1 MPNKVIFKKI
11 ISNFNKRI
19 SIPGDKSISIRWVL
33 ISSLSN
39 GISKAQNLLISDG
52 LGISFFLH
60 GFGKLPITQGFI
72 DFLSSKGVPLSNIFA
87 YLVAWG
93 EILAGLGIIL
103 GGLLIK
109 SSPLIANIITKIS
122 GLTIVIIMI
131 NALLIAHSNW
141 SIFIGERG
149 SILFASEQLFLLI
162 LGFFFFI
169 IGNRA

>member
-1 MPNKVIFKKI
+1 MEKV
-11 ISNFNKRI
+11 N
-19 SIPGDKSISIRWVL
+19 
-33 ISSLSN
+33 
-39 GISKAQNLLISDG
+39 NLLNTITEPFTFIANFIVRIG
-52 LGISFFLH
+52 LGTSFFLH
-60 GFGKLPITQGFI
+60 GFGKLPINQGFV

-169 IGNRA
+169 RGNRA

>member
-1 MPNKVIFKKI
+1 MEKI
-11 ISNFNKRI
+11 NN
-19 SIPGDKSISIRWVL
+19 L
-33 ISSLSN
+33 INLMT
-39 GISKAQNLLISDG
+39 QPFLLIGDFIIRIG

-60 GFGKLPITQGFI
+60 GYGKLPMSQGFI
-72 DFLSSKGVPLSNIFA
+72 DFLASKGVPLSNVFA

-93 EILAGLGIIL
+93 EILAGIGIIL

-109 SSPLIANIITKIS
+109 INPILANLITKLS

-149 SILFASEQLFLLI
+149 SVLFASEQLFLLL
-162 LGFFFFI
+162 LGFFFFVK
-169 IGNRA
+169 GNRI